1 MPNLVCFPHYTC
13 GGLLVDILSDQFS
26 PINPISNG
34 VESVAHSLG
43 KIGDANTILTE
54 FDTTQFIN
62 KLINLKLSDNE
73 WVGTHCW
80 PGNMNLD
87 IFNQVICVT
96 TMTYRSRIYR
106 WARAFYHYYFNSTP
120 WQLSGMN
127 LVDKQRETAKN
138 YVVPF
143 TPVPGVINIEFS
155 EIVENNMQFQHL
167 VNGHNADASLDR
179 WKEINKFLYAD
190 DFWQSVPV
198 QRYYEAELELSLAQ
212 RYVYN

>member
-1 MPNLVCFPHYTC
+1 MNLICFPHYTC
-13 GGLLVDILSDQFS
+13 GGLLVDIFSDTFS
-26 PINPISNG
+26 PINPNNG
-34 VESVAHSLG
+34 VGSVGHSLG
-43 KIGDANTILTE
+43 KIGDSDTVLTE
-54 FDTTQFIN
+54 FDTTRFIT
-62 KLINLKLSDNE
+62 KLINLKLSDDE

-106 WARAFYHYYFNSTP
+106 WARAFYHYYLASEP
-120 WQLSGMN
+120 WQLFGMN

-138 YVVPF
+138 YVIPFVP
-143 TPVPGVINIEFS
+143 VAGAINIEFS

-167 VNGHNADASLDR
+167 VTGHATTVSLHR
-179 WKEINKFLYAD
+179 WKEINKFLYAE

-198 QRYYEAELELSLAQ
+198 QRYYEAELETALRQS
-212 RYVYN
+212 YVYE

>member
-1 MPNLVCFPHYTC
+1 MNLVCFPHYTC
-13 GGLLVDILSDQFS
+13 GGLLVDILSDTFS
-26 PINPISNG
+26 PLNPRNKGIN
-34 VESVAHSLG
+34 SVAHSLG
-43 KIGDANTILTE
+43 KIGDSATVLTD
-54 FDTTQFIN
+54 FDATQFIN
-62 KLINLKLSDNE
+62 KLNNLKLSNDE
-73 WVGTHCW
+73 WIGTHCW
-80 PGNMNLD
+80 PGNMDLD

-198 QRYYEAELELSLAQ
+198 QRYYEAELELLLAQ
-212 RYVYN
+212 LYVYN

>member
-1 MPNLVCFPHYTC
+1 MNLVCFPHYTC
-13 GGLLVDILSDQFS
+13 GGLLVDILSDTFS
-26 PINPISNG
+26 PVHPVNNGIN
-34 VESVAHSLG
+34 SVAHSVG
-43 KIGDANTILTE
+43 KIGDSATVLTD
-54 FDTTQFIN
+54 FDATQFIN
-62 KLINLKLSDNE
+62 KLNNLKLSNDE

-80 PGNMNLD
+80 PGNMDLD

-120 WQLSGMN
+120 WQLSGIN

-143 TPVPGVINIEFS
+143 SPVPGVINIEFS

-167 VNGHNADASLDR
+167 VNRHNADASLDR

-198 QRYYEAELELSLAQ
+198 QRYYEAELELSLA
-212 RYVYN
+212 RPYVYN

>member
-167 VNGHNADASLDR
+167 INGHDAAASLDR

>member
-1 MPNLVCFPHYTC
+1 MLNLVCFPHYTC
-13 GGLLVDILSDQFS
+13 GGLLVDILSDKFS

-87 IFNQVICVT
+87 TFNRVICVT
-96 TMTYRSRIYR
+96 TLTYRSRIYR
-106 WARAFYHYYFNSTP
+106 WARAFYHYYLNSDP
-120 WQLSGMN
+120 WQLSGMS

-138 YVVPF
+138 YLIPF
-143 TPVPGVINIEFS
+143 TLVPGAINIEFS
-155 EIVENNMQFQHL
+155 EIVENNLNFQKL
-167 VNGHNADASLDR
+167 VNGHDTTASLNR
-179 WKEINKFLYAD
+179 WKEINKFLYSG

-198 QRYYEAELELSLAQ
+198 QRYYEAELETALCYP
-212 RYVYN
+212 YVYE